1 MEEVLVRKALLKDVK
16 DIYDMVEFYAR
27 KGEMLHRPLNEIYS
41 YLRDFYVF
49 ESGGAVVGVAALHIC
64 WEDLAEIRTLAVR
77 ENAGGRGI
85 GTSLVN
91 ACLDEA
97 RMFGVKRVFALT
109 YKPAFFEKLE
119 FKSVDKAILPQKI
132 WGDCIKC
139 VKFPNCDENA
149 VLKEL

>member
-49 ESGGAVVGVAALHIC
+49 ESGGVVVGVAALHIC

-97 RMFGVKRVFALT
+97 GRLGVKRVFALT

-149 VLKEL
+149 VIREL

>member
-1 MEEVLVRKALLKDVK
+1 MVRKALLKDVK
-16 DIYDMVEFYAR
+16 DIYDMVEFFAR

-49 ESGGAVVGVAALHIC
+49 ESGGAVQGVAALHIC

-97 RMFGVKRVFALT
+97 GRLGVKRVFALT

-149 VLKEL
+149 VIREL

>member
-1 MEEVLVRKALLKDVK
+1 MVRKALLKDVK
-16 DIYDMVEFYAR
+16 DIFDMVEFYAR

-49 ESGGAVVGVAALHIC
+49 ESSGAVVGVAALHIC
-64 WEDLAEIRTLAVR
+64 WEDLAEIRTLAVK
-77 ENAGGRGI
+77 ENASGRGI

-91 ACLDEA
+91 ACIDEA
-97 RMFGVKRVFALT
+97 RMFGVKRIFALT
-109 YKPAFFEKLE
+109 YKPAFFEKLG
-119 FKSVDKAILPQKI
+119 FKSVDKDILPQKI
-132 WGDCIKC
+132 WGDCIRC

>member
-1 MEEVLVRKALLKDVK
+1 MVRKALLKDVK
-16 DIYDMVEFYAR
+16 DIYDMVEFFAR

-49 ESGGAVVGVAALHIC
+49 ESGGAVQGVAALHIC

-85 GTSLVN
+85 GTSLVL

-97 RMFGVKRVFALT
+97 GRLGVKRVFALT

-149 VLKEL
+149 VIREL

>member
-1 MEEVLVRKALLKDVK
+1 
-16 DIYDMVEFYAR
+16 MVEFFAR

-49 ESGGAVVGVAALHIC
+49 ESGGAVQGVAALPIC

-97 RMFGVKRVFALT
+97 GRLGVKGFS
-109 YKPAFFEKLE
+109 P
-119 FKSVDKAILPQKI
+119 
-132 WGDCIKC
+132 
-139 VKFPNCDENA
+139 
-149 VLKEL
+149 